1 MNGSSVNDR
10 DWRKRAEAAEAEL
23 ARVADAMYGPTM
35 QTPSERV
42 AAYVAK
48 VEALNL
54 VVGYLTMW
62 TRRYGDALVPPG
74 PDTYGEGMRDAKDQV
89 RRILQDGAA

>member
-10 DWRKRAEAAEAEL
+10 DWRERAEAAEAEL
-23 ARVADAMYGPTM
+23 ARASK
-35 QTPSERV
+35 QV
-42 AAYVAK
+42 AAYIAR

-54 VVGYLTMW
+54 IIGYLTSW
-62 TRRYGDALVPPG
+62 TQSYGDALVPRG

>member
-54 VVGYLTMW
+54 VVGYL
-62 TRRYGDALVPPG
+62 
-74 PDTYGEGMRDAKDQV
+74 MRDAKDQV